1 MYQPIYSVG
10 EYIEYLNKLHRQ
22 YDLAKQPVI
31 SDYKLFMADA
41 LNAIISAFSDQKF
54 IEKMQSAIEHI
65 NDYAFENLDPRET
78 PEIKGKFM
86 QCFT

>member
-1 MYQPIYSVG
+1 
-10 EYIEYLNKLHRQ
+10 
-22 YDLAKQPVI
+22 
-31 SDYKLFMADA
+31 MADA

-78 PEIKGKFM
+78 PEIKGKFL
-86 QCFT
+86 QCLLKIPKQPKMSNSTINSQRSSH